1 MNNSISDRTTSHQ
14 QDLMRILSWN
24 IHDAMSFKEGPK
36 ADDEDFVKLLI
47 GCNIFCLQETKAE
60 FHLPNFKCYNSLRTG
75 SRSGGLC
82 VGVHRS
88 LSGDFK
94 PVKSSHPDIQ
104 AVTFCPATD
113 DTLKFTIINVYDSP
127 EQSSYKK
134 RLKNSNGGPS
144 QSTLESIIDF
154 VAENTDL
161 GEKLVLGDFNAR
173 TGDLNFNFDDEPPAD
188 IEAFS
193 TIASFPEK
201 STRSSKDSVINPRGK
216 LFLDFISSL
225 NLSILNGDT
234 LGDIFGEPTSINYNG
249 HSVVDYVTASPMLR
263 ESVQSLKVL
272 DLTKFSDHRPCL
284 CTLKL
289 SHNYIIDPD
298 EILSSLQPAPIKH
311 KWDENASENK
321 QQFLDVQK
329 EPQFASRIA
338 ELVEAVCVK
347 KEDVIKLNENIVGI
361 YRDMADQALPRP
373 RKHKQKPLNRKTR
386 GYKRAK
392 PKSPWFDIACIIEKR
407 ELNRLAKTYG
417 KSPLDKELRDSYY
430 NKRRE
435 YRKLVR
441 QKKAKFVES
450 LCRDVDEGRDINWS
464 RFKKLKS
471 FSSNGSKLDVFDM
484 MNFCK
489 FFKELYSKP
498 SIPNEETADFTERRK
513 TELRVHELVEVLD
526 KDIEIEELRTAIK
539 GLKKGK
545 AIAEDKILNEFL
557 ISSDEPMLSAVLNLF
572 NHCLKLGEYPWTT
585 SLVTPLHKKGS
596 VYDPNN
602 YRAIAVASNV
612 GKLFS
617 TILLQRLLTF
627 RSLNCPDT
635 INQLGFCKKAQTSDH
650 ILTLSTCIQK
660 YVTQRKK
667 RLYGC
672 FVDYA
677 KAFDSV
683 CRDAMLYKLWEL
695 GVRGRY
701 FQCIEQMY
709 SHSSAKIKLLNR
721 LSETIDI
728 HCGTE
733 QGHPMSPE
741 LFKCFIH
748 QLSLDLDNAEEV
760 NVPEL
765 NNVNITHLLWA
776 DDLILLALDHTGLQ
790 KLLNVLHSY
799 CIEWGL
805 TVNIGKT
812 AVMVFNRSGR
822 LLKESLTFQLG
833 ETNIT
838 SVREYCYLGIT
849 FTLNGSSAVAQNKL
863 KQKGLRSYFALKSS
877 IDLRHFRRTIVFKLF
892 DALVVPIV
900 TYGCQVWLPETLF
913 VRNYQDNINTK
924 SLLKETARDPLEK
937 LHLSFLKWTLGVGRK
952 TSNASVWGDTGRCP
966 LVIKASKQV
975 FGYFNRLEQM
985 DRAGCTSLARQAF
998 IEQRTL
1004 NLPWYKGIEDLRQ
1017 SLQSVSSRR
1026 LTYPN
1031 QFKTA
1036 LRSTFIN
1043 CWNDERQNNRKL
1055 SFYNTIKSEF
1065 TAEAYL
1071 NLQLSGEEVKRLA
1084 QFRMSAHKFNI
1095 ETGRYAINR
1104 ENPLSRICKHCSSSD
1119 LEAVGILAEL
1129 PMFEPIIEDEKHV
1142 LTDCSLYDD
1151 LRRNIG
1157 QQART
1162 MITSGAETFADLFKD
1177 ILLIRETARFL
1188 SKVNKR
1194 RFPPSDRKEKEGP
1207 TT

>member
-1 MNNSISDRTTSHQ
+1 MTASHQ
-14 QDLMRILSWN
+14 RDLMRILSWN

-36 ADDEDFVKLLI
+36 ADDEDFVKVLT

-88 LSGDFK
+88 LSGDFR
-94 PVKSSHPDIQ
+94 PLKSSHPDIQ

-134 RLKNSNGGPS
+134 RLKNSNGGPT
-144 QSTLESIIDF
+144 QSTLESIIDL

-188 IEAFS
+188 TEAFS
-193 TIASFPEK
+193 TISSFPEN
-201 STRSSKDSVINPRGK
+201 STRSSKDSVVNPRGK

-249 HSVVDYVTASPMLR
+249 NSVVDYVTATPMLK

-289 SHNYIIDPD
+289 RHKDLIDPD
-298 EILSSLQPAPIKH
+298 EILSSLELAPIKH
-311 KWDENASENK
+311 KWDENASENR
-321 QQFLDVQK
+321 QQFLDVQQ

-338 ELVEAVCVK
+338 ELVETVCVK

-373 RKHKQKPLNRKTR
+373 KKHKQKPLNRKTR
-386 GYKRAK
+386 GYNRAK
-392 PKSPWFDIACIIEKR
+392 PKSPWFDIACIIAKR
-407 ELNRLAKTYG
+407 DLNRLAKSYG

-471 FSSNGSKLDVFDM
+471 FSSNGTKLDVFDM

-489 FFKELYSKP
+489 FFKELYAKP
-498 SIPNEETADFTERRK
+498 SSPNEETANFTERRK
-513 TELRVHELVEVLD
+513 TKPRVHELVEALD
-526 KDIEIEELRTAIK
+526 KNIEIEELRNAIK

-650 ILTLSTCIQK
+650 ILKLSTCIQK

-683 CRDAMLYKLWEL
+683 CREAMLYKLWEL

-721 LSETIDI
+721 LSEIIDI

-765 NNVNITHLLWA
+765 NKVNITHLLWA

-822 LLKESLTFQLG
+822 LLKESLTFQFG
-833 ETNIT
+833 ETNIS

-849 FTLNGSSAVAQNKL
+849 FALTGSLAVAQNKL

-913 VRNYQDNINTK
+913 IRNYKDNTNTK

-975 FGYFNRLEQM
+975 FGYFDRLEQM
-985 DRAGCTSLARQAF
+985 DRAGCTSLARQAYV
-998 IEQRTL
+998 EQRTL

-1017 SLQSVSSRR
+1017 SLQSGQSRR

-1036 LRSTFIN
+1036 LRSSFTN
-1043 CWNDERQNNRKL
+1043 CWNEERQNNRKL
-1055 SFYNTIKSEF
+1055 SFYNTIKNEF
-1065 TAEAYL
+1065 TAETYL

-1104 ENPLSRICKHCSSSD
+1104 ENPISRICKHCSSSD
-1119 LEAVGILAEL
+1119 LEAVGLLAEL

-1157 QQART
+1157 QPTRT

-1177 ILLIRETARFL
+1177 ILMIRETARFL

-1194 RFPPSDRKEKEGP
+1194 RFPRAAEKEGH
-1207 TT
+1207 